1 MRGILQNNH
10 SGYTAVNDFF
20 VQHTLSTLTLSNT
33 GSISEIESERVEI
46 RPTSISLTDDAIQD
60 LHQEI
65 QPLRNS
71 ESWGVDIYLE
81 TMSYME
87 RILNTYSYCY
97 FIEHSGMSALI
108 VHTDHIVSFF
118 NCIFFAILCSKF
130 NLSPSASCIIVLMY

>member
-10 SGYTAVNDFF
+10 LGYTAVNDFL
-20 VQHTLSTLTLSNT
+20 VQHTLSLSDI

-81 TMSYME
+81 TVSYME
-87 RILNTYSYCY
+87 RILNT
-97 FIEHSGMSALI
+97 
-108 VHTDHIVSFF
+108 
-118 NCIFFAILCSKF
+118 
-130 NLSPSASCIIVLMY
+130 